1 MTGGE
6 TGPGGGEGSA
16 MIRRW
21 AGERARLASSARRL
35 AAITRAGRLAPD
47 TSRRGF
53 LVGAAGAG
61 LAVPAARS
69 LGGVRQLPALALDAA
84 SAQATASQQNLAL
97 TPWFAALS
105 NRLSARCNV
114 VCLGDSITEGVHA
127 TGPPS
132 TGFMNRW
139 VERLADM
146 LRSRYPTQGVSGGG
160 RGFIGAVST
169 GETSFSWPTTLSGS
183 PATAQTAGPK
193 AKFVQLA
200 SSGQSITFSLVGD
213 SAEIMWTQ
221 AGFGGTFS
229 WAVDGG
235 PSTNVSTNGSGNADG
250 KLTHISLGAAGP
262 HTLVLSWVSGR
273 SNIDGVIENNG
284 DHGHGISVHDAGHYG
299 WQTSNW
305 VNALSNG
312 APSGPAGGIA
322 SLAPGAVIITL
333 GTSDQFSGVVPA
345 TFQSHLQAII
355 AAIEARLTAPYPA
368 FILCMLPARAG
379 QSGYTY
385 PWSQYVSAALNVAA
399 ADTSGPGGSSI
410 VSVLDFTSIPTMPA
424 ADSDSYGFWQPGD
437 LIHPSNRGHQMIA
450 DCLTAF
456 LSQS

>member
-1 MTGGE
+1 M
-6 TGPGGGEGSA
+6 
-16 MIRRW
+16 MRRW
-21 AGERARLASSARRL
+21 AGERSERASSAGRL
-35 AAITRAGRLAPD
+35 AAITRAARLAPG

-69 LGGVRQLPALALDAA
+69 IGTARAGRVTALDMA
-84 SAQATASQQNLAL
+84 SAQASASQQNQAL

-114 VCLGDSITEGVHA
+114 VCLGDSITEGQHA
-127 TGPPS
+127 AGPPS

-146 LRSRYPTQGVSGGG
+146 LRARYPTQGVSGGG
-160 RGFIGAVST
+160 RGFIGAAST
-169 GETSFSWPTTLSGS
+169 GETSFSWPATLAGS
-183 PATAQTAGPK
+183 PATAQSAGPK

-200 SSGQSITFSLVGD
+200 SAGQSITFSLVGD

-221 AGFGGTFS
+221 ASLGGTFS

-235 PSTNVSTNGSGNADG
+235 SATKVSTNGSSNADG
-250 KLTHISLGAAGP
+250 KLTHISLGAPGP
-262 HTLVLSWVSGR
+262 HTLVLSWVSGK

-284 DHGHGISVHDAGHYG
+284 DHGRGVSVHDAGHYG

-305 VNALSNG
+305 VNALNNG
-312 APSGPAGGIA
+312 APSGPAAAIA
-322 SLAPGAVIITL
+322 ALAPGAVIIAL
-333 GTSDQFSGVVPA
+333 GTTDQFSAVAPA
-345 TFQSHLQAII
+345 TFQSRLQAII

-368 FILCMLPARAG
+368 FILCMLPARVG
-379 QSGYTY
+379 QSGFTY
-385 PWSQYVSAALNVAA
+385 PWSQYVSAAFNVAA
-399 ADTSGPGGSSI
+399 ADASGPGGSSI

-424 ADSDSYGFWQPGD
+424 ADRDAYGFWQPGD
-437 LIHPSNRGHQMIA
+437 LVHPSNQGHQMIA